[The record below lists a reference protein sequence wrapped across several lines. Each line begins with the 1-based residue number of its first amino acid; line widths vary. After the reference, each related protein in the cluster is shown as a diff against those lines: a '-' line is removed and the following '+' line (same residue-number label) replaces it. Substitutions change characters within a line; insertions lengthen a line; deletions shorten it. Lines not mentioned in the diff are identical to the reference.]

1 MSLYLKIEY
10 KQIVVHIKRIATA
23 KFLRESALPTE
34 NTLKPTKQALKFANL
49 EVVGRETKQKKSASD
64 IQNFARN
71 QELQLCHVVQLIVRS
86 ASSQESF
93 ITPKYDT
100 AHHFE
105 K

>member
-10 KQIVVHIKRIATA
+10 KQIVVHIKTIATA

-34 NTLKPTKQALKFANL
+34 NTLKPTKQALKFSNL
-49 EVVGRETKQKKSASD
+49 KVAGIETKVQSD

-71 QELQLCHVVQLIVRS
+71 QELQMCHVPQLTVRS
-86 ASSQESF
+86 ASSGESLPLSMIQHTIF
-93 ITPKYDT
+93 K
-100 AHHFE
+100 

>member
-10 KQIVVHIKRIATA
+10 KQIVVHIRTIATA

-34 NTLKPTKQALKFANL
+34 NTLKPTKQALKFSNL
-49 EVVGRETKQKKSASD
+49 KVVGIETTTKKSASD

-71 QELQLCHVVQLIVRS
+71 QELQMCHVPQLIVRS
-86 ASSQESF
+86 ASSGESLPLNM
-93 ITPKYDT
+93 IQHTILK
-100 AHHFE
+100 